1 VVPFLLILNYYFVKK
16 KNLRYQKKYNSFKIV
31 YYVIRSKNVL
41 CAEAGS
47 FSLIP
52 FSFSLGLCISTPPSL
67 FLFPL
72 YLSRPPLS
80 SLFFLLSTSLSVSSF
95 RF

>member
-1 VVPFLLILNYYFVKK
+1 MQQVYKVLHFYKWEIYT
-16 KNLRYQKKYNSFKIV
+16 RERV

-52 FSFSLGLCISTPPSL
+52 FSFSLGLCISIPPSL

-72 YLSRPPLS
+72 YLSRPSLFSVFS
-80 SLFFLLSTSLSVSSF
+80 SLYISLCIIFSLLKGYF
-95 RF
+95 C